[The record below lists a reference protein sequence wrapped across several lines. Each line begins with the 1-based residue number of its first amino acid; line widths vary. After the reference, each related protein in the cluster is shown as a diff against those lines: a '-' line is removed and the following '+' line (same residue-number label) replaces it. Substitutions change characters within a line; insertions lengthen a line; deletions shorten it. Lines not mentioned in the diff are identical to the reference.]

1 MTSAPIATRITVDA
15 GKSQGAYRPIWNW
28 FGYDEPNYTY
38 TPNGRKL
45 LTELAALTSAPVFA
59 RAHNLLTSGDG
70 TASLKWG
77 STNAYTE
84 DAQGNPV
91 YDWTIMDR
99 IFDAYR
105 DAGITPFVQ
114 VGFMP
119 EALSTKPVPYRHRFP
134 QSASGDPQAI
144 EITTG
149 WAAPPKDYDKWGG
162 LVAAWAAHLAERYG
176 QDTVT
181 AWPWE
186 VWNEPDG
193 NYWTGTVEEFC
204 RLYDVTVDALVRT
217 LPGVRVGGPHTCGPA
232 GRPGAAAFLRQFLEH
247 CTRGTNHVTGQRGTQ
262 LDFVGFHAK
271 GKPTIGSGYVR
282 MGLHRQLHDIQT
294 NLQIV
299 KEFPE
304 LAGLPTIFGESD
316 PEGCAACSVRTH
328 PQNGY
333 RNGPLYGVYV
343 VEAIARTYEISR
355 REGVEIEGSVNW
367 AFLFEDQPY
376 FDGFRDLAT
385 NGIDEAVLNAIRMLG
400 MLGGEWIGAASDHAL
415 PIETILRDG
424 VRGQPDVNVLAT
436 RDGEGVSILVWNYHD
451 DDDAGPAAQVSL
463 EVSGLDAARNAVR
476 LRHYR
481 MDEDHSNA
489 YAVWQ
494 AMGSPQEI
502 NGEDQR
508 KLEAAGQLALLA
520 EQAAVPVTGGV
531 VPLAFDLPRQ
541 GVSLVRLTW

>member
-1 MTSAPIATRITVDA
+1 MTSIPIATRITVDA
-15 GKSQGAYRPIWNW
+15 NKLQGAYRPIWNW

-45 LTELAALTSAPVFA
+45 LAELAALTPAPVFA

-70 TASLKWG
+70 VAALKWG

-91 YDWTIMDR
+91 YDWTITDR

-119 EALSTKPVPYRHRFP
+119 EALSTKPAPYRHSFP

-149 WAAPPKDYDKWGG
+149 WAAPPKDYAKWGG

-176 QDTVT
+176 QGTVT

-232 GRPGAAAFLRQFLEH
+232 GRPKAAGFLRQFLEH
-247 CTRGTNHVTGQRGTQ
+247 CTRGTNYVTGQRGTQ
-262 LDFVGFHAK
+262 LDFIGFHAK

-282 MGLHRQLHDIQT
+282 MGLHRQLHDIET
-294 NLQIV
+294 NLKIV

-385 NGIDEAVLNAIRMLG
+385 NGIDEAVLNALRMLG
-400 MLGGEWIGAASDHAL
+400 MLGGEWVSATSDRAL
-415 PIETILRDG
+415 PIEAILQDG
-424 VRGQPDVNVLAT
+424 VREQPDINVLAT
-436 RDGEGVSILVWNYHD
+436 RDGEGVSVLVWNYHD
-451 DDDAGPAAQVSL
+451 DDKAGPAAHVSL
-463 EVSGLDAARNAVR
+463 AVSGLNAAGDAVGM
-476 LRHYR
+476 RHYR
-481 MDEDHSNA
+481 MDEHHGNA

-494 AMGSPQEI
+494 AMGSPQDI
-502 NGEDQR
+502 GSEDYR
-508 KLEAAGQLALLA
+508 KLEAAGQLAVLE
-520 EQAAVPVTGGV
+520 EQTAVPVTDGA
-531 VPLAFDLPRQ
+531 VPLTFDLPRQ
-541 GVSLVRLTW
+541 GVSLIRLSW